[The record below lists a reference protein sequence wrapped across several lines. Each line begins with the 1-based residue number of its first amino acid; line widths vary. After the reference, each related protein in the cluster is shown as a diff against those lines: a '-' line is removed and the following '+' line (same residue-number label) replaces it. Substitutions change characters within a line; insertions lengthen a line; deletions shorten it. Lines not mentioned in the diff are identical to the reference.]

1 MNYYSL
7 QIRGID
13 MSSLIANHTP
23 NYRQVRLNRDHTVA
37 DIFSIRR
44 TTRDEDPDYQT
55 TYQDPN
61 EGRFVL
67 TCNKHSDNI
76 RVFDIWTNSP
86 YIKEEADKFLEKVS
100 PTILEWLRDA
110 GTMRHSNFV
119 PAGYGWDG
127 KFTRAEYQKRQR
139 ANLLFV
145 PPYYC
150 GTDVDNDW
158 LQVVLDEICRTPKGF
173 LTLRWDDAKPLPL
186 DRSLK
191 LGDGFNEKFFIF
203 IDDRGNQRIQKP
215 RKVIGAVQSH
225 PGVKVP
231 SNISRVIILTKGV
244 TCNEA
249 GDAAG
254 YGVEL
259 LTDVKDA
266 VTVWEV

>member
-1 MNYYSL
+1 MNYYNL

-76 RVFDIWTNSP
+76 RVFDIWNNKPFT
-86 YIKEEADKFLEKVS
+86 KEEADKFLEKVS

-203 IDDRGNQRIQKP
+203 IDDVGNQRIQKP
-215 RKVIGAVQSH
+215 RKVIGAVRSH

>member
-1 MNYYSL
+1 M
-7 QIRGID
+7 
-13 MSSLIANHTP
+13 
-23 NYRQVRLNRDHTVA
+23 
-37 DIFSIRR
+37 
-44 TTRDEDPDYQT
+44 
-55 TYQDPN
+55 
-61 EGRFVL
+61 
-67 TCNKHSDNI
+67 
-76 RVFDIWTNSP
+76 
-86 YIKEEADKFLEKVS
+86 
-100 PTILEWLRDA
+100 
-110 GTMRHSNFV
+110 
-119 PAGYGWDG
+119 
-127 KFTRAEYQKRQR
+127 
-139 ANLLFV
+139 
-145 PPYYC
+145 
-150 GTDVDNDW
+150 
-158 LQVVLDEICRTPKGF
+158 
-173 LTLRWDDAKPLPL
+173 PL

>member
-1 MNYYSL
+1 MNP
-7 QIRGID
+7 
-13 MSSLIANHTP
+13 LIANHTP
-23 NYRQVRLNRDHTVA
+23 NYRQVRLNGDRTVA

-44 TTRDEDPDYQT
+44 TSRDEDPDYQT

-61 EGRFVL
+61 EGRYVL

-76 RVFDIWTNSP
+76 RVFDIWESRP
-86 YIKEEADKFLEKVS
+86 FPKEEADKFIEAVS

-110 GTMRHSNFV
+110 AAMRHSNFV

-145 PPYYC
+145 PPYHC

-191 LGDGFNEKFFIF
+191 LGDGFNEKFYIF
-203 IDDRGNQRIQKP
+203 IDEAGNQRIQKS
-215 RKVIGAVQSH
+215 RKVLGAVHAH
-225 PGVKVP
+225 PGIKVP

-244 TCNEA
+244 TCNDV
-249 GDAAG
+249 GDAVG

-259 LTDVKDA
+259 LTDVNDA

>member
-1 MNYYSL
+1 
-7 QIRGID
+7 

-23 NYRQVRLNRDHTVA
+23 NYRQVRLNGDRTVA

-61 EGRFVL
+61 EGRYIL

-76 RVFDIWTNSP
+76 RVFDIWNNCP
-86 YIKEEADKFLEKVS
+86 FIKEEADKFLEKVPS
-100 PTILEWLRDA
+100 TILEWLRDA

-145 PPYYC
+145 PPHYS

-191 LGDGFNEKFFIF
+191 LGDGFNEKFYIF

-215 RKVIGAVQSH
+215 RKLLGAVQAH
-225 PGVKVP
+225 PGLKVP
-231 SNISRVIILTKGV
+231 TDINRVIVLTKGV
-244 TCNEA
+244 TCNDA

-259 LTDVKDA
+259 LTDVNDA